1 MDIQPFDPKNQ
12 AAEGGGAKGSVHI
25 RNMLSSIKHTVLE
38 AGTTIGKYRVIEEI
52 DRGGMAVVYKA
63 LQTDLNRE
71 VALKVM
77 PANIILNYSFMKRFL
92 SEAHSVAKLNHPYIV
107 NIYEVASE
115 NNIYYLAMELIS
127 GPNLYE
133 HLHDAKPKLADALEI
148 VSKLAEALSYAHKQK
163 IIHRDLKLNNV
174 IMKEPLLPVLID
186 FGLAKAMEDN
196 DGIVTKTGEIMGSPA
211 YMAPEC
217 ISGSTMDYRSDICS
231 LGIMLYEMITFKNPY
246 FDKRNICQT
255 TLNVIEANPTP
266 PKKINPWIPA
276 EIEAITLKAM
286 AKDPDARYQSME
298 EFGADIK
305 RYQKGGTVLAKPPTL
320 LKRTARFMRRKWVP
334 IVIAAMVIIF
344 SGIFTANNYINNK
357 KGYSHWQLVYSEF
370 PVNPAEWVLGG
381 EETEGRAASAHEST
395 ERLRL
400 EEEGRSLFL
409 SSPGFSY
416 ARLEWRFTRDMLI
429 EFDVSSSDYS
439 LFNTGIF
446 LFGNTPDSAY
456 RVHLNRGANVENGIT
471 FPGSGFLFQDIENWK
486 IPWQAKNRVAVERAQ
501 NSISFSING
510 VQVAKIFDYFP
521 PLGKNH
527 EKIGFFV
534 NGSSVLFS
542 NLNVYRRTIPM
553 IPSPAIA
560 ADRLWE
566 RGDFESAIDEYKG
579 VMVDQTA
586 LAHTMYLHLKIA
598 DSQIRLGSYDDAHKT
613 LSQTSRLQS
622 GGDLRALAMFLKG
635 MAYQKSGNTGK
646 AEDEFATIANY
657 FKHSSVNFSIMSNKL
672 ALCGQKIKSGN
683 LDSAQY
689 YIKAYTPLYSNFSA
703 QWGSIYLRILD
714 IQAARGD
721 IEQTLAT
728 SNEIEALY
736 ANNGAIMTRAKMI
749 LGKAYLNAGQTAK
762 AAEMFGLSIHN
773 NSNTSNN
780 IWEAWLRL
788 AEIYEYDTDYNN
800 ARSLYLKIR
809 NECPPTSEI
818 FWMAML
824 KCAEYNADKYN
835 ADKYGANNT
844 TLPAAP
850 ALLQTII
857 NSNHPFA
864 LPRLIANYY
873 LDKIDEKTFREG
885 YASLY
890 PDDIWHRYYTAR
902 KHLLYE
908 SREDAIVTLTNLQK
922 ELPDNSWRKFQV
934 LKILRA
940 PKAWR

>member
-12 AAEGGGAKGSVHI
+12 ASESDGSKGSVHI
-25 RNMLSSIKHTVLE
+25 HNILSSLKHTVLE
-38 AGTTIGKYRVIEEI
+38 AGAAIGRYRIIEEI

-63 LQTDLNRE
+63 LQTDLKRE

-77 PANIILNYSFMKRFL
+77 PANITVNYSFMKRFL

-115 NNIYYLAMELIS
+115 NNIYYLAMELIP
-127 GPNLYE
+127 GPNLYQ
-133 HLHDAKPKLADALEI
+133 HLHDTKPKLADALEI

-186 FGLAKAMEDN
+186 FGLAKAMEDA

-211 YMAPEC
+211 YMAPER
-217 ISGSTMDYRSDICS
+217 ISGSTMDHRSDICS

-255 TLNVIEANPTP
+255 TLNVMEANPTP

-286 AKDPDARYQSME
+286 AKDPAARYQSME

-305 RYQKGGTVLAKPPTL
+305 RYQKGGAVLAKPPTL
-320 LKRTARFMRRKWVP
+320 LKRTVRFMRRKWVP

-344 SGIFTANNYINNK
+344 SGIFTANNYINSK
-357 KGYSHWQLVYSEF
+357 KGYSHWQLVYKEF
-370 PVNPAEWVLGG
+370 PVDPAEWVLGG
-381 EETEGRAASAHEST
+381 EETEQ
-395 ERLRL
+395 LDL
-400 EEEGRSLFL
+400 EEEGHSLFL
-409 SSPGFSY
+409 SSRGFSY

-429 EFDVSSSDYS
+429 EFDVSSGDYS
-439 LFNTGIF
+439 LFNAGIF

-456 RVHLNRGANVENGIT
+456 CVHLNRGAVGENGIT

-510 VQVAKIFDYFP
+510 VQAAKIFDYFP

-534 NGSSVLFS
+534 NGSSVRFS

-586 LAHTMYLHLKIA
+586 LAHTMYLNLKIA

-622 GGDLRALAMFLKG
+622 SGDLRALAMFL
-635 MAYQKSGNTGK
+635 
-646 AEDEFATIANY
+646 
-657 FKHSSVNFSIMSNKL
+657 
-672 ALCGQKIKSGN
+672 
-683 LDSAQY
+683 
-689 YIKAYTPLYSNFSA
+689 
-703 QWGSIYLRILD
+703 
-714 IQAARGD
+714 RG
-721 IEQTLAT
+721 
-728 SNEIEALY
+728 
-736 ANNGAIMTRAKMI
+736 
-749 LGKAYLNAGQTAK
+749 
-762 AAEMFGLSIHN
+762 
-773 NSNTSNN
+773 
-780 IWEAWLRL
+780 
-788 AEIYEYDTDYNN
+788 
-800 ARSLYLKIR
+800 
-809 NECPPTSEI
+809 
-818 FWMAML
+818 
-824 KCAEYNADKYN
+824 
-835 ADKYGANNT
+835 
-844 TLPAAP
+844 
-850 ALLQTII
+850 
-857 NSNHPFA
+857 
-864 LPRLIANYY
+864 
-873 LDKIDEKTFREG
+873 
-885 YASLY
+885 
-890 PDDIWHRYYTAR
+890 
-902 KHLLYE
+902 
-908 SREDAIVTLTNLQK
+908 
-922 ELPDNSWRKFQV
+922 
-934 LKILRA
+934 
-940 PKAWR
+940 